1 MSYRSRIFIVFVSL
15 SDFLQQQSQPI
26 QTAHL
31 QQWLE
36 QTTAQLQHHFIQTQ
50 NIRQTLSEQ
59 SHIIDQLVCYL
70 WQHHQLEQENLA
82 LFAVGGYGRQEM
94 FPFSDVDMMVFA
106 KQAFS
111 PEQEQKISA
120 FIAHLWD
127 IKTLK
132 PAVSVRTLDEALS
145 ASSQDISIATTL
157 LETRLIIG
165 NADLA
170 HFPRKIIAQTWS
182 EPDFFT
188 AKQQEQKQRYTQY
201 HSSASYVEP
210 DIKNSPGGL
219 RDIHQIAWL
228 AKRHF
233 RVNQLCELTDL
244 GFISQQEY
252 LQLQQSE
259 NFLWKIRYH
268 LHLMTQR
275 DENRLLFDYQKDL
288 AQTFG
293 YLQHDE
299 APKNFA
305 VESFM
310 KQYYLAAQQIS
321 TLNEMLTTYFYESV
335 IAPRLDNYHRDI
347 IDINQ
352 HFKLVDG
359 KIAVQH
365 HKVFTE
371 NPSCI
376 LELFHLWASNE
387 QISGIRART
396 LRLLR
401 QASQHINDNFR
412 KNPQHQTIFLNIL
425 RCHPQRLYPI
435 LLTMKRYD
443 ILKQYIPAFN
453 HITGLMQYDLFHMY
467 TVDAHTLF
475 LIHYFNHF
483 SSEQFAKQF
492 PIVSTVYHQLPRY
505 DLLLLATIFHDIAK
519 GRNGEHEIL
528 GAEDAYVFCKEQG
541 LSETDSQFVAWLI
554 RHHLLMSITAQKKDI
569 SDPDVV
575 QNFAQQMPSQRHLD
589 YLYCLTVADI
599 NATNPKLWNT
609 WRGMLLRQL
618 YLESK
623 AILQTGQQDHAIDY
637 QQLIDDTQ
645 KTALAT
651 LSQQFSTEQIYALW
665 QELGDD
671 YFIKESVNEIVWHT
685 QAILQHQ
692 NLTEPLV
699 LIRKHPTADQSDMVQ
714 IFIYTPNQNNL
725 FAKITNVLDRMD
737 LNVVNAKILTADKD
751 FSLDTFVVLD
761 HFKTLI
767 SEESR
772 QYEVIQ
778 ALKDVL
784 NQPHIKQLNVKQR
797 RLPRELKH
805 FKVNTQIKVHNN
817 ENLQQNEIDIITLDQ
832 PGLLAKVGQV
842 FMQCQLE
849 IHSAR
854 IVTFGERAEDKFFVS
869 KGNGQMLNSEEIKYF
884 TETLKSALDT

>member
-26 QTAHL
+26 QTTHL

-36 QTTAQLQHHFIQTQ
+36 QTSAQLQHHFIQTQ

-293 YLQHDE
+293 Y
-299 APKNFA
+299 
-305 VESFM
+305 
-310 KQYYLAAQQIS
+310 
-321 TLNEMLTTYFYESV
+321 
-335 IAPRLDNYHRDI
+335 
-347 IDINQ
+347 
-352 HFKLVDG
+352 
-359 KIAVQH
+359 
-365 HKVFTE
+365 
-371 NPSCI
+371 
-376 LELFHLWASNE
+376 
-387 QISGIRART
+387 
-396 LRLLR
+396 
-401 QASQHINDNFR
+401 
-412 KNPQHQTIFLNIL
+412 
-425 RCHPQRLYPI
+425 
-435 LLTMKRYD
+435 
-443 ILKQYIPAFN
+443 
-453 HITGLMQYDLFHMY
+453 
-467 TVDAHTLF
+467 
-475 LIHYFNHF
+475 
-483 SSEQFAKQF
+483 
-492 PIVSTVYHQLPRY
+492 
-505 DLLLLATIFHDIAK
+505 
-519 GRNGEHEIL
+519 
-528 GAEDAYVFCKEQG
+528 
-541 LSETDSQFVAWLI
+541 
-554 RHHLLMSITAQKKDI
+554 
-569 SDPDVV
+569 
-575 QNFAQQMPSQRHLD
+575 
-589 YLYCLTVADI
+589 
-599 NATNPKLWNT
+599 
-609 WRGMLLRQL
+609 
-618 YLESK
+618 
-623 AILQTGQQDHAIDY
+623 
-637 QQLIDDTQ
+637 
-645 KTALAT
+645 
-651 LSQQFSTEQIYALW
+651 
-665 QELGDD
+665 
-671 YFIKESVNEIVWHT
+671 
-685 QAILQHQ
+685 
-692 NLTEPLV
+692 
-699 LIRKHPTADQSDMVQ
+699 
-714 IFIYTPNQNNL
+714 
-725 FAKITNVLDRMD
+725 
-737 LNVVNAKILTADKD
+737 
-751 FSLDTFVVLD
+751 
-761 HFKTLI
+761 
-767 SEESR
+767 
-772 QYEVIQ
+772 
-778 ALKDVL
+778 
-784 NQPHIKQLNVKQR
+784 
-797 RLPRELKH
+797 
-805 FKVNTQIKVHNN
+805 
-817 ENLQQNEIDIITLDQ
+817 
-832 PGLLAKVGQV
+832 
-842 FMQCQLE
+842 
-849 IHSAR
+849 
-854 IVTFGERAEDKFFVS
+854 
-869 KGNGQMLNSEEIKYF
+869 
-884 TETLKSALDT
+884 